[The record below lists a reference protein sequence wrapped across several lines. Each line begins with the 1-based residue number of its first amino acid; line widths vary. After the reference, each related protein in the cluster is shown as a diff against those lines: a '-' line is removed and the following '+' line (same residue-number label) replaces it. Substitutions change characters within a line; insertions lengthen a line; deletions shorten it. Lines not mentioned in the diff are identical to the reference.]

1 MKALRDAWER
11 RSERERRVLAAL
23 AGLVGAALVLA
34 LAWLPLERA
43 RGRLAAELPAL
54 RASVASL
61 EEQAGVVRRLRAM
74 PARNGGAAVAPLGAI
89 SGTPT
94 SLSGAQVTALD
105 DRRVRVSGADVGF
118 GALVEWLVAVQ
129 GSHGLRVESARLD
142 ALPTAGRVRAELVL
156 SRG

>member
-1 MKALRDAWER
+1 MTALREAWQR
-11 RSERERRVLAAL
+11 RSEGERRVLAAL
-23 AGLVGAALVLA
+23 AALVGAALVFA

-54 RASVASL
+54 RASVAVL

-74 PARNGGAAVAPLGAI
+74 PPRGAGAAAPPGAI
-89 SGTPT
+89 AGSAS
-94 SLSGAQVTALD
+94 SLPGAQVTALD

-142 ALPTAGRVRAELVL
+142 ALPTAGRVRVELVL
-156 SRG
+156 ARG

>member
-74 PARNGGAAVAPLGAI
+74 PARNGGAVAPLGAI
-89 SGTPT
+89 SGTPPN
-94 SLSGAQVTALD
+94 LPGAQVTALD